1 MKIRA
6 YRYLSTSFTLPCL
19 MQDAQSSEGFVA
31 VLIRLSCWIHNLV
44 ERGNLERGRNG
55 IWSTEVEEDDRPQL
69 EWWKCKKWAMHI
81 LGRFY
86 DRYASP
92 QNIEKCYTAFSDYY
106 LKTFNAGVIHCLMH
120 QLEVKRQG
128 NYVSPRV
135 LQGIFNY
142 FVESV
147 EHGGSWKLLKPHF
160 FTIFTDIV
168 FPMMCYSKEDE
179 QLWQDDPYEYI
190 RMKFDIF
197 EDLVSPLVAAQH
209 FLTNC
214 CAKRKNILDPVMA
227 YCVHILDTPAEQRD
241 PTRKDGALHVVGS
254 VADILL
260 KKKMY
265 KDQLESMLVTHVFPE
280 FQSPHGYMRARACW
294 MLHYFSEI
302 SFASD
307 ANLQFGLQQVV
318 NCLTGDKELP
328 VKVEAAVALQY
339 LIKHQSIAESCIQPC
354 VRLIIQELLVVIKE
368 TENDDLTS
376 VLQELIETYSDQISD
391 VAVSLCA
398 NLVSTFNEIVDPTG
412 QSDEDSYKA
421 LTALGILSAIQSL
434 VKATFNETDIMAQME
449 GTLMDMMALVLQ
461 NGVLDFYEE
470 MFALL
475 DLFTTLSVSPRMWLM
490 LQVIYEAFGRDA
502 FDCFTDMVSVLY
514 NFVKVD
520 VETFL
525 SDTKH
530 IEMIISM
537 CKTVMS
543 GDPGED
549 PQIHACKLL
558 EVLVL
563 QCQGRIDSYIPSVA
577 EIALERLTRECKT
590 PNLRTMCI
598 QVVISILYYNP
609 TMMLTLLEKTHV
621 ASSPEPITTQFFTQW
636 LKDADLYGGL

>member
-1 MKIRA
+1 MDVQTFIQALENTLVPTLREQAESFLEGVTRLPDFTPCLLQIVMDEAVPIASRQAGAVYLKNCIFKYWKDRDSGDTDVDFYTIPEHAKAIVREHVVNAIIQTPSIISRQLCVCLEQILKHDFPTKWTGIVTTVHAYLASSNEATWLGSLQALYQLSKKYKFKKQEERLEYTAAMKTILPLLYQRMIGVLA
-6 YRYLSTSFTLPCL
+6 NHSLVSVTFQHHILKIFYATMQYTLPL
-19 MQDAQSSEGFVA
+19 DLINDTTLPSWMI
-31 VLIRLSCWIHNLV
+31 VLQTIV
-44 ERGNLERGRNG
+44 ERPLPPEAA
-55 IWSTEVEEDDRPQL
+55 EVEEDDRPQL

-398 NLVSTFNEIVDPTG
+398 NLVSFN
-412 QSDEDSYKA
+412 
-421 LTALGILSAIQSL
+421 
-434 VKATFNETDIMAQME
+434 
-449 GTLMDMMALVLQ
+449 
-461 NGVLDFYEE
+461 
-470 MFALL
+470 
-475 DLFTTLSVSPRMWLM
+475 
-490 LQVIYEAFGRDA
+490 
-502 FDCFTDMVSVLY
+502 
-514 NFVKVD
+514 
-520 VETFL
+520 
-525 SDTKH
+525 
-530 IEMIISM
+530 
-537 CKTVMS
+537 
-543 GDPGED
+543 
-549 PQIHACKLL
+549 
-558 EVLVL
+558 
-563 QCQGRIDSYIPSVA
+563 
-577 EIALERLTRECKT
+577 
-590 PNLRTMCI
+590 
-598 QVVISILYYNP
+598 
-609 TMMLTLLEKTHV
+609 
-621 ASSPEPITTQFFTQW
+621 
-636 LKDADLYGGL
+636 